1 MADKSSRW
9 WLTQDS
15 AETVVSAAP
24 ERIYGLVADLPR
36 MGEWSPEC
44 QRVEWEGGASGPAA
58 GATFVGHN
66 KGGPRGLMKW
76 SRRGRVLV
84 ADPGREFAFVTE
96 EGGHESTVWRYRFE
110 AIDGGTR
117 VTESY
122 EVKRIPAVGPHRRR
136 PDQPGPRAHR
146 RDGAHADPAEV
157 HGRSARRGRSAV
169 MFDGA
174 FVPDLSFPMRV
185 QGVTP

>member
-1 MADKSSRW
+1 MAEKSSRW

-15 AETVVSAAP
+15 TSVVVSATP
-24 ERIYGLVADLPR
+24 EGIYGLVSDLPR

-44 QRVEWEGGASGPAA
+44 QRVEWEHGSSGPVQ

-66 KGGPRGLMKW
+66 RGGPRGIMKW

-110 AIDGGTR
+110 AVEGGTR
-117 VTESY
+117 ITESY
-122 EVKRIPAVGPHRRR
+122 EVKRIPAWARVVDVPTNRARELREAMEHTLARLSVSAEAR
-136 PDQPGPRAHR
+136 DQA
-146 RDGAHADPAEV
+146 
-157 HGRSARRGRSAV
+157 GR
-169 MFDGA
+169 
-174 FVPDLSFPMRV
+174 
-185 QGVTP
+185 Q